1 MAQQGWNVKVKS
13 FSPKILL
20 WSLNESFRAWMS
32 VRYSQFALNDVV
44 FSNIK
49 TVKKTIGGVGVADCD
64 FNFATAANASEQNID
79 LGAIIPAFARV
90 LDVKTVTK
98 EAFNSK
104 AIAIASWAVAT
115 NVCTIVTS
123 AVHGLVSG
131 NNVTIAG
138 MTETAINGAR
148 SNITVVNTTTFTFA
162 LTHANANTTA
172 DATGTVT
179 PTITLVA
186 ETGNASAGDQFIAA
200 ATIKAA
206 NAITA
211 CAAGAALAIAP
222 AAAASKVWVGGTP
235 NVFWANVTSGK
246 VDVIV
251 TYIEAI

>member
-1 MAQQGWNVKVKS
+1 MAQQGWPVKVKAWN
-13 FSPKILL
+13 PRILL
-20 WSLNESFRAWMS
+20 HSINESFRAWMS

-49 TVKKTIGGVGVADCD
+49 TVKKTIGGVGVEDCD
-64 FNFATAANASEQNID
+64 FNFATAANANQQNLD

-90 LDVKTVTK
+90 LDIKTVTK

-104 AIAIASWAVAT
+104 SIAIASWAVAS
-115 NVCTIVTS
+115 NVVTIVTS
-123 AVHGLVSG
+123 AVHGLVTG
-131 NNVTIAG
+131 NSVVIAG
-138 MTETAINGAR
+138 MAEATLNG
-148 SNITVVNTTTFTFA
+148 TVEVTVTNTTTFTFA
-162 LTHANANTTA
+162 LTHANKTTTA
-172 DATGTVT
+172 VTAGTAT
-179 PTITLVA
+179 PTITLTA

-206 NAITA
+206 NAITS

-222 AAAASKVWVGGTP
+222 TAAASKVYVGGTP